1 MNLTRSGLKLAVANG
16 AGAAVTFGGIALFAN
31 RLPPSQL
38 GIFFLFEA
46 LIGVL
51 TIPAD
56 LGIRGAVEKRIS
68 EGTNPERMLSSA
80 VLLKTLPLLLI
91 AGCVAVFGEYIN
103 DYVGAEIALLLIV
116 AIVAHELY
124 HLSVQ
129 VVSGELRVG
138 ETASLRLTQKVV
150 WVVVGYALL
159 ESGFGVGGLMYGL
172 IVGYVIAFLWAM
184 YKRSTPFG
192 RPSMAHARSLTIYSR
207 YNFVSAVSGYV
218 YSWMD
223 ILIIGLFLTTADV
236 GAYEVAWRVT
246 AVVILGSTAIAHTIF
261 PQVSRWDADEA
272 VDRIERLVPRA
283 ITPSLLVAVPSFFG
297 TILFSREILTFVF
310 DAEYAAAWLVLT
322 LLMGEKIFQSIHVVT
337 GRSLKAIDHPELAA
351 RAAVAAITTNLV
363 LNLVLVWQYGL
374 VGAAVA
380 TVVSFGLNTV
390 LCIRYLSRFLTVRLP
405 WTDLRWISV
414 ASVVMAVVL
423 AGIESVFAVDTL
435 LRLVCVILVGAVVYG
450 CVLLVSPSLRERA
463 VRSLSTLQPNESVDE
478 PA

>member
-1 MNLTRSGLKLAVANG
+1 
-16 AGAAVTFGGIALFAN
+16 
-31 RLPPSQL
+31 
-38 GIFFLFEA
+38 
-46 LIGVL
+46 
-51 TIPAD
+51 
-56 LGIRGAVEKRIS
+56 
-68 EGTNPERMLSSA
+68 
-80 VLLKTLPLLLI
+80 
-91 AGCVAVFGEYIN
+91 
-103 DYVGAEIALLLIV
+103 
-116 AIVAHELY
+116 
-124 HLSVQ
+124 
-129 VVSGELRVG
+129 
-138 ETASLRLTQKVV
+138 
-150 WVVVGYALL
+150 
-159 ESGFGVGGLMYGL
+159 
-172 IVGYVIAFLWAM
+172 
-184 YKRSTPFG
+184 
-192 RPSMAHARSLTIYSR
+192 
-207 YNFVSAVSGYV
+207 
-218 YSWMD
+218 MD